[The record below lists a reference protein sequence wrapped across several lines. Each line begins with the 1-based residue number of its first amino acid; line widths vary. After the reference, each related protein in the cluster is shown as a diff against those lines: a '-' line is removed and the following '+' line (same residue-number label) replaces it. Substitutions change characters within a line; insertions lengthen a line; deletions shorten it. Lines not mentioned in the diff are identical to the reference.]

1 MQEAEYLDSLV
12 SEYSSL
18 LGRDP
23 LKNPPRKYSDDA
35 VTRKL
40 VRSADWTTGGAE
52 ELVRLVNDYGSF
64 MLRNALA
71 LSIVLGRED
80 GERGF

>member
-1 MQEAEYLDSLV
+1 MQETEYIDSLI

-23 LKNPPRKYSDDA
+23 LKNSPRNYSDDA
-35 VTRKL
+35 IARKL
-40 VRSADWTTGGAE
+40 VKSSDWTTGGAE

-80 GERGF
+80 GDRFF